1 MNRDTLTPSVK
12 TDIPGPNAKRWI
24 DYHMRFA
31 SQATYEHTFVW
42 DRSKPA
48 TGPWAHDPDGNI
60 WLDFAGHIAVNTI
73 GYNHPRLVKA
83 GKILGGID
91 PDRYAGTDFIGAYGP
106 YPNWTLDLPT
116 PSALHDE
123 LVGITSGYLNKA
135 FFSNSGAEAV
145 ENAIKLAYRYKKNYG
160 YGICFNG
167 AFHGRTL
174 GALSLNRSKHVQRRW
189 YPEIPNIISLDYNE
203 IDDFKKLR
211 VNWEEVAF
219 IIVEPIQG
227 EGGYVVPSKEWVQ
240 YLRDVATTCDIPL
253 IIDEIQSG
261 LGRTGKWWCHEYY
274 DVVPDILTSAKAL
287 RIGATIANEKYFP
300 DEPGRISSTW
310 GEGNALS
317 SAMGALTI
325 RVIRDEKLLENAYLM
340 GTYTRTYLEDMGFE
354 NVRGKGLMNAFD
366 LDTHDLRNQLTYEAA
381 KKGLLLMGCGIKS
394 VRLLPPL
401 NVTKR
406 EIDICLN
413 IFEDIKNC

>member
-1 MNRDTLTPSVK
+1 MK
-12 TDIPGPNAKRWI
+12 WA
-24 DYHMRFA
+24 A
-31 SQATYEHTFVW
+31 QATYEDSFVW

-48 TGPWAHDPDGNI
+48 IGPWAYDPDGNL
-60 WLDFAGHIAVNTI
+60 WLDFAGHIAVNAV

-91 PDRYAGTDFIGAYGP
+91 PDRYAGTDFIGAYGS
-106 YPNWTLDLPT
+106 YPGWSSELPT
-116 PSALHDE
+116 PSKLHEE
-123 LVGITSGYLNKA
+123 LMSITPAYLNKA

-145 ENAIKLAYRYKKNYG
+145 ENAIKLAYRYRKNYG

-189 YPEIPNIISLDYNE
+189 YPEIPNIVSLDYNE
-203 IDDFKKLR
+203 IEDFKKLR
-211 VNWEEVAF
+211 VEWGEIAF

-227 EGGYVVPSKEWVQ
+227 EGGYVVPSKEWMQ
-240 YLRDVATTCDIPL
+240 CLRDVTTTCDIPL
-253 IIDEIQSG
+253 IMDEIQAG
-261 LGRTGKWWCHEYY
+261 LGRTGKWWCYEHYGIT
-274 DVVPDILTSAKAL
+274 PDILTSAKAL
-287 RIGATIANEKYFP
+287 RVGATIANKKYFS
-300 DEPGRISSTW
+300 EEQGRISSTW

-317 SAMGALTI
+317 SAMGALTVH
-325 RVIRDEKLLENAYLM
+325 VIREENLLENAYMM
-340 GTYTRTYLEDMGFE
+340 GLYFRECLTDLGFE
-354 NVRGKGLMNAFD
+354 NVRGKGLMDAFD
-366 LDTHDLRNQLTYEAA
+366 LHDQHSRNNFVTAA
-381 KKGLLLMGCGIKS
+381 ASKGLLLMGCGVKS

-413 IFEDIKNC
+413 IFEDIKKD